1 MKFHKEGI
9 PTLLVT
15 LLFGTILI
23 SIAHFAFPTFAIAHW
38 FAYLLSG
45 FLLIVVVQFF
55 RHPTRVH
62 TINTNA
68 IVAPADGEVVVI
80 EEVEEPEY
88 FKDKRLQVSIFM
100 SPINVHVN
108 RYPIAG
114 EVTYAKY
121 HAGKFLVAS
130 LPKAS
135 TENERTSVV
144 VKHTTNGKSVLFRQ
158 VAGALARRI
167 VMYSKVGD
175 QATQC
180 GEMGFIKFG
189 SRVDLY
195 LPLDV
200 KLNVKIGD
208 VCKGSQTVVAEF

>member
-1 MKFHKEGI
+1 MKFHKEGY
-9 PTLLVT
+9 PTLLI
-15 LLFGTILI
+15 TILFSTI
-23 SIAHFAFPTFAIAHW
+23 IIGIAKMAFPEFAIAHW

-45 FLLIVVVQFF
+45 FLLIVVIQFF
-55 RHPTRVH
+55 RHPTRQH
-62 TINTNA
+62 TINENA
-68 IVAPADGEVVVI
+68 IIAPADGAVVVI
-80 EEVEEPEY
+80 EETEETEF
-88 FKDKRLQVSIFM
+88 FKDKRIQVSIFM

-114 EVTYAKY
+114 DVTYAKY

-135 TENERTSVV
+135 TENERTTVV
-144 VKHTTNGKSVLFRQ
+144 VKHNNGKSILFRQ

-167 VMYSKVGD
+167 VMYSKEGD
-175 QATQC
+175 KATQC

-195 LPLDV
+195 LPLDT
-200 KLNVKIGD
+200 KLKVKIGD
-208 VCKGSQTVVAEF
+208 VVTGSQSVIAEF